1 MVFLNKDIE
10 DDKNKAQHIKNSL
23 EYTLLKDLVTNC
35 KIYYDPISSTRE
47 SVIEEDRGLLDVYKI
62 FNETLED
69 DDDNPWLIRFTFDKE
84 LMMDKGIVMEDIN
97 MSLLNWANKGGDIDK
112 VEYIYSDDN
121 SKELIGRLTVN
132 NIIDAGVGIE
142 EQSDIISTL
151 KKVSDELLNKLEI
164 KGIKNI
170 HNIVMNNVKYT
181 SYEAGDIVNKK
192 RWILETDG
200 SNLIDIINQP
210 YIDYTQTVTNDI
222 IEIYKLLG
230 IEAARSL
237 LINEIV
243 DVITEGAGYINTRH
257 VDLLCDTMTS
267 KGFLTAINK
276 QGITKGDIGPLAKC
290 SFEDTAGQLIRAGI
304 FGEKDNLTGVSSNI
318 MLGQT
323 IPSGTGFTE
332 ILLDEEALINNLV
345 SLNTIEEEQINPGDY
360 DVDDLL
366 MVEEEEKDA
375 CTNDEFKFS
384 FE

>member
-1 MVFLNKDIE
+1 
-10 DDKNKAQHIKNSL
+10 
-23 EYTLLKDLVTNC
+23 
-35 KIYYDPISSTRE
+35 
-47 SVIEEDRGLLDVYKI
+47 
-62 FNETLED
+62 
-69 DDDNPWLIRFTFDKE
+69 
-84 LMMDKGIVMEDIN
+84 
-97 MSLLNWANKGGDIDK
+97 
-112 VEYIYSDDN
+112 
-121 SKELIGRLTVN
+121 
-132 NIIDAGVGIE
+132 
-142 EQSDIISTL
+142 
-151 KKVSDELLNKLEI
+151 
-164 KGIKNI
+164 
-170 HNIVMNNVKYT
+170 
-181 SYEAGDIVNKK
+181 
-192 RWILETDG
+192 
-200 SNLIDIINQP
+200 
-210 YIDYTQTVTNDI
+210 
-222 IEIYKLLG
+222 
-230 IEAARSL
+230 
-237 LINEIV
+237 
-243 DVITEGAGYINTRH
+243 
-257 VDLLCDTMTS
+257 MTS